1 MKYKSEIFKAI
12 HEDAM
17 ADFEV
22 GAISDAR
29 MREFD
34 EMCLL
39 EGPKKTHITANP
51 AIPQPQSHVP
61 A

>member
-22 GAISDAR
+22 GAISEAR

-34 EMCLL
+34 EMCFV
-39 EGPKKTHITANP
+39 EEPETVHETASP
-51 AIPQPQSHVP
+51 AGIQQHSHMP